1 MACLERLSR
10 FPADER
16 TAYLDDQII
25 TAPTG
30 KCAMQAGTFRY
41 KTKMDENKAGPANRT
56 TDRQVNCRSRHCRT
70 HGANGLRRILGCP
83 RTRTVRE
90 TACRR
95 LPDREGELQQTGLRP
110 EISGLSPVCSSLS
123 PVRRGLSGG
132 HAGASAAAPGRGTDG
147 PRADGAAGPG
157 SREIRNK
164 TRRAAPALLRE
175 GAARLLRAERSLPT
189 DGPDNGRR
197 GRSAYSATV
206 ARTMRTSVMGRS
218 SAFVSTAC
226 MASMTSSPS
235 TTSPKTVYC
244 PSKWGAP
251 PVAR

>member
-30 KCAMQAGTFRY
+30 KCAMQTGTFRY
-41 KTKMDENKAGPANRT
+41 KSKMDENKTVPANRI
-56 TDRQVNCRSRHCRT
+56 TDRQVNCRSRHRRT
-70 HGANGLRRILGCP
+70 HGANGRRNNRDCT
-83 RTRTVRE
+83 RTLTVRE

-95 LPDREGELQQTGLRP
+95 LPDREGDLRQTGLRP
-110 EISGLSPVCSSLS
+110 EISGLSPVCASLS
-123 PVRRGLSGG
+123 PASRGLSGG
-132 HAGASAAAPGRGTDG
+132 HRAPDGLPRAEGAAATGGRN
-147 PRADGAAGPG
+147 
-157 SREIRNK
+157 ICYK
-164 TRRAAPALLRE
+164 TSRAAPSLLRE

>member
-16 TAYLDDQII
+16 TAYHDDQII

-30 KCAMQAGTFRY
+30 KCAMQTGTFRY
-41 KTKMDENKAGPANRT
+41 KSKMDENKTVPANRI
-56 TDRQVNCRSRHCRT
+56 TDRQVNCRSRHRRT
-70 HGANGLRRILGCP
+70 HGANGRRNNRDCP
-83 RTRTVRE
+83 RTLTVRE

-95 LPDREGELQQTGLRP
+95 LPDREGDLQQTGLRP
-110 EISGLSPVCSSLS
+110 EISSLS
-123 PVRRGLSGG
+123 HVCASLRPVSRDLSGG
-132 HAGASAAAPGRGTDG
+132 HRAPDGLPRAEGAAATGERN
-147 PRADGAAGPG
+147 
-157 SREIRNK
+157 IRYK
-164 TRRAAPALLRE
+164 TSRAAPSLLRE

-189 DGPDNGRR
+189 DARDNGSR

>member
-30 KCAMQAGTFRY
+30 KCAMQTGTFRY
-41 KTKMDENKAGPANRT
+41 KSKMDENKTVPANRI
-56 TDRQVNCRSRHCRT
+56 TDRQVNCRSRHRRT
-70 HGANGLRRILGCP
+70 HGANGRRNNRDCP
-83 RTRTVRE
+83 RTLTVRE

-95 LPDREGELQQTGLRP
+95 LPDREGELRQTGLRP
-110 EISGLSPVCSSLS
+110 EISGLSPVCASLR
-123 PVRRGLSGG
+123 PVSRDLSGG
-132 HAGASAAAPGRGTDG
+132 YRAPDG
-147 PRADGAAGPG
+147 LPRAEGDAATGG
-157 SREIRNK
+157 RNIRYK
-164 TRRAAPALLRE
+164 TSRAAPSRLRE
-175 GAARLLRAERSLPT
+175 GSARLLRAERSLPT
-189 DGPDNGRR
+189 DARDNGSR

>member
-30 KCAMQAGTFRY
+30 KCAMQTGTFRY
-41 KTKMDENKAGPANRT
+41 KSKMDENKTVPVNRI
-56 TDRQVNCRSRHCRT
+56 TDRQVNCRSRHRRT
-70 HGANGLRRILGCP
+70 HGANGRRNNRDCT
-83 RTRTVRE
+83 RTLTVRE

-110 EISGLSPVCSSLS
+110 EISSLSPVCASLR
-123 PVRRGLSGG
+123 PVSRDLSGG
-132 HAGASAAAPGRGTDG
+132 YRAPDG
-147 PRADGAAGPG
+147 LPAQKATPRQADGIYA
-157 SREIRNK
+157 IK
-164 TRRAAPALLRE
+164 RAARRRPRLRE
-175 GAARLLRAERSLPT
+175 GSARLLRAERSLPT
-189 DGPDNGRR
+189 DARDNGSR